1 MPTRAATLLLALVLQ
16 ALAPS
21 AAHTAEVRTLAA
33 NAVKGPLVEL
43 VAAFEAATGH
53 AVRMAWGGTEGIA
66 ARIER
71 GETVDIVLIGSD
83 RLDRLLADGR
93 LRAGTKREF
102 ARSGVG
108 VAIRQ
113 GLPRPDVT
121 TADGVREAVLA
132 AGRIAYSSGPSGA
145 YVADMLAR
153 MGVGHRIAGRVIQ
166 PGSGVQVADLL
177 ARGEADLGF
186 QQVSELLHAEGID
199 YLGPLPAEIQN
210 VTIYALAL
218 HPSAAASEAA
228 QTLVRFLTRAEA
240 APAIVRAGMDPG
252 HNP

>member
-1 MPTRAATLLLALVLQ
+1 MPMRAARLLLAFVFL

-21 AAHTAEVRTLAA
+21 AARTAEVRTLAA

-43 VAAFEAATGH
+43 VAAFETATGH
-53 AVRMAWGGTEGIA
+53 TVRMAWGGTEGIA

-71 GETVDIVLIGSD
+71 GEAVDIVLIGSD

-108 VAIRQ
+108 VAIRP
-113 GLPRPDVT
+113 GLPRPNVT
-121 TADGVREAVLA
+121 TAAGVREAVLA

-153 MGVGHRIAGRVIQ
+153 MGIGERIAGRVIK
-166 PGSGVQVADLL
+166 PASGIQVADLL

-186 QQVSELLHAEGID
+186 QQVSELLDASGID
-199 YLGPLPAEIQN
+199 YLGPLPADIQN
-210 VTIYALAL
+210 VTIYALAQ
-218 HPSAAASEAA
+218 HPSAEASEAA
-228 QTLVRFLTRAEA
+228 QALARFLTRPEA
-240 APAIVRAGMDPG
+240 APAVVRAGMDPG
-252 HNP
+252 RNP